1 MKNCFRYTIILI
13 LVAVG
18 LEVSAQKT
26 FQPKATQFDWKG
38 IVYRKERA
46 FEARL
51 HTNGGLI
58 GMNFG
63 EIKTYYKTKYYH
75 ISLGYLKDPREK
87 RQNRN
92 LSFSF
97 PDRSRAFAFG
107 KQNSVLNVRGGLGVK
122 RFISEKAKRK
132 GIAIGY
138 DYQIGPS
145 LAILKPYYLELLYNV
160 ETDNGI
166 IDRTLR
172 TERYTPENAE
182 KFTTFNDVF
191 GGAGYFTGFGDLSV
205 VPGIQAQLG
214 LFFSM
219 GAFDKYVK
227 ALELGIMADIYSKK
241 LPIMIETE
249 EISNKPYFFNFYV
262 KFIMGKRSN

>member
-1 MKNCFRYTIILI
+1 MKWNLGSVVI
-13 LVAVG
+13 LVLLAM
-18 LEVSAQKT
+18 SADLSGQKT

-46 FEARL
+46 FEARI
-51 HTNGGLI
+51 HTNGALI
-58 GMNFG
+58 GVNFG
-63 EIKTYYKTKYYH
+63 EIKTYYKTNYYH
-75 ISLGYLKDPREK
+75 LSLGVLKDPREK

-107 KQNSVLNVRGGLGVK
+107 KQNSVINIRGGVGVK

-145 LAILKPYYLELLYNV
+145 LAILKPYYLELLYDTEDMGVINRV
-160 ETDNGI
+160 
-166 IDRTLR
+166 LR

-182 KFTTFNDVF
+182 KFTTFNEIF
-191 GGAGYFTGFGDLSV
+191 GGAGYFTGFGDLQI
-205 VPGIQAQLG
+205 VPGIQAKLG

-227 ALELGIMADIYSKK
+227 ALEMGIMADVYSKK

-249 EISNKPYFFNFYV
+249 TISNKPYFINFYV
-262 KFIMGKRSN
+262 KFIIGRRSN

>member
-1 MKNCFRYTIILI
+1 MKLGFRYTLILI
-13 LVAVG
+13 LLAFG
-18 LEVSAQKT
+18 CEMSAQKT

-46 FEARL
+46 FEARV
-51 HTNGGLI
+51 HTNGALI

-75 ISLGYLKDPREK
+75 LSFGYLKDPREK

-97 PDRSRAFAFG
+97 PDRSSSFSFG
-107 KQNSVLNVRGGLGVK
+107 KQNSVLNLRAGLGVK

-145 LAILKPYYLELLYNV
+145 LAILKPYYLELLYTV
-160 ETDNGI
+160 ESDGI
-166 IDRTLR
+166 PNRELR
-172 TERYTPENAE
+172 TERYTEENAE
-182 KFTTFNDVF
+182 KFTTFNDIF
-191 GGAGYFTGFGDLSV
+191 GGAGYFTGFDELRI
-205 VPGIQAQLG
+205 VPGIQANLG

-227 ALELGIMADIYSKK
+227 ALELGLMVDVFSKK

-249 EISNKPYFFNFYV
+249 EVSNKPYFINFYV
-262 KFIMGKRSN
+262 KFLMGKRSN

>member
-1 MKNCFRYTIILI
+1 MKLSFRYTLI
-13 LVAVG
+13 FVLIAIG
-18 LEVSAQKT
+18 FELSGQKT

-46 FEARL
+46 FEVRI

-75 ISLGYLKDPREK
+75 LSLGYLKDPREK

-107 KQNSVLNVRGGLGVK
+107 KQNSVINLRAGLGVK
-122 RFISEKAKRK
+122 RFVSEKAKRR

-138 DYQIGPS
+138 DYQFGPS
-145 LAILKPYYLELLYNV
+145 LALLKPYYLELLYSN
-160 ETDNGI
+160 ETGGVT
-166 IDRTLR
+166 DRVLR
-172 TERYTPENAE
+172 TERYTEENAE
-182 KFTTFNDVF
+182 KFTTFNEVF
-191 GGAGYFTGFGDLSV
+191 GGAGYFKGFNEIKI
-205 VPGIQAQLG
+205 VPGVQAKLG
-214 LFFSM
+214 VFFSM

-227 ALELGIMADIYSKK
+227 ALEIGLMADVYFKK
-241 LPIMIETE
+241 LSIMIETE
-249 EISNKPYFFNFYV
+249 EISNKPYFINFYV
-262 KFIMGKRSN
+262 KFIMGSRSN

>member
-1 MKNCFRYTIILI
+1 MKSGIRYIIVFVI
-13 LVAVG
+13 VAIG
-18 LEVSAQKT
+18 AELTAQKT

-46 FEARL
+46 FEARI

-58 GMNFG
+58 GVNFG
-63 EIKTYYKTKYYH
+63 EIRTYYKTNYYH
-75 ISLGYLKDPREK
+75 LSLGYLKDPRES

-97 PDRSRAFAFG
+97 PDRSKAFAFG
-107 KQNSVLNVRGGLGVK
+107 KQNSVITIRGGLGSK

-132 GIAIGY
+132 GIAVGY
-138 DYQIGPS
+138 DYQVGPS
-145 LAILKPYYLELLYNV
+145 IAILKPYYLELLYSI
-160 ETDNGI
+160 ENGGI
-166 IDRTLR
+166 PNRELR

-182 KFTTFNDVF
+182 KFTTFNDIF
-191 GGAGYFTGFGDLSV
+191 GGAGYFTGFGDLSI

-219 GAFDKYVK
+219 GAYDKYVK
-227 ALELGIMADIYSKK
+227 ALEIGIMADVYSKK

-249 EISNKPYFFNFYV
+249 EISNKPYFINFYV
-262 KFIMGKRSN
+262 KFIIGRRSN

>member
-1 MKNCFRYTIILI
+1 MKLSFKHVIILLLLAI
-13 LVAVG
+13 SVDL
-18 LEVSAQKT
+18 SAQKT

-38 IVYRKERA
+38 IIYRKERA
-46 FEARL
+46 FEARI
-51 HTNGGLI
+51 HTNGALI
-58 GMNFG
+58 GVNFG
-63 EIKTYYKTKYYH
+63 KIKTYYRTNYYH
-75 ISLGYLKDPREK
+75 LSLGFLKDPREK

-97 PDRSRAFAFG
+97 PDRSKAFAFG
-107 KQNSVLNVRGGLGVK
+107 KQNSVINIRAGIGVK

-145 LAILKPYYLELLYNV
+145 LAILKPYYLELLYMSEMEGV
-160 ETDNGI
+160 
-166 IDRTLR
+166 IDRVLK

-182 KFTTFNDVF
+182 KFTTFNEIF
-191 GGAGYFTGFGDLSV
+191 GGAGYFTGFSDFQV
-205 VPGIQAQLG
+205 VPGIQAKLG

-227 ALELGIMADIYSKK
+227 ALELGLMADVYSKK

-249 EISNKPYFFNFYV
+249 TISNKPYFINFYV
-262 KFIMGKRSN
+262 KFIIGRRSN

>member
-1 MKNCFRYTIILI
+1 MKLIYNYLIIFI
-13 LVAVG
+13 LLAIG
-18 LEVSAQKT
+18 MEVNGQKT

-58 GMNFG
+58 GVNFG
-63 EIKTYYKTKYYH
+63 EILTYYKTKYYH
-75 ISLGYLKDPREK
+75 VSLGYLKDPREK

-92 LSFSF
+92 LSFTF
-97 PDRSRAFAFG
+97 PDRSKAFAFG
-107 KQNSVLNVRGGLGVK
+107 KQNSVLNLRAGLGMK
-122 RFISEKAKRK
+122 RFISEKARRK

-145 LAILKPYYLELLYNV
+145 LAILKPYYLELLYV
-160 ETDNGI
+160 TENGPVTE
-166 IDRTLR
+166 RELK

-182 KFTTFNDVF
+182 KFTTFNEIF
-191 GGAGYFTGFGDLSV
+191 GGAGYFTGFSELSV
-205 VPGIQAQLG
+205 VPGIQMNLG

-227 ALELGIMADIYSKK
+227 AVELGLMADIYTKK

>member
-1 MKNCFRYTIILI
+1 MKLSFRYIII
-13 LVAVG
+13 VVLVAIG
-18 LEVSAQKT
+18 IELSGQKT

-46 FEARL
+46 FEARI
-51 HTNGGLI
+51 HTNGLLI

-75 ISLGYLKDPREK
+75 ISIGCLQDPREK

-107 KQNSVLNVRGGLGVK
+107 KQNSVINLRAGLGVK

-138 DYQIGPS
+138 DYQVGPS
-145 LAILKPYYLELLYNV
+145 LAILKPYYLELLYQT
-160 ETDNGI
+160 ENGNATE
-166 IDRTLR
+166 RVLR

-182 KFTTFNDVF
+182 KFTTFNEIF
-191 GGAGYFTGFGDLSV
+191 GGAGYFTGFSDFQI
-205 VPGIQAQLG
+205 VPGIQAKLG

-227 ALELGIMADIYSKK
+227 ALEMGIMADLYAKK

-249 EISNKPYFFNFYV
+249 EVSNKPYFVNFYV
-262 KFIMGKRSN
+262 KIILGRRSN

>member
-1 MKNCFRYTIILI
+1 MKISLKYTFILI
-13 LVAVG
+13 LVAIGFELVG
-18 LEVSAQKT
+18 QKT

-46 FEARL
+46 FEARI

-58 GMNFG
+58 AMNFG

-75 ISLGYLKDPREK
+75 LSLGYLKDPREK
-87 RQNRN
+87 RLNRN

-107 KQNSVLNVRGGLGVK
+107 KQNSVINIRAGLGVK

-145 LAILKPYYLELLYNV
+145 LAILKPYYLELLYSV
-160 ETDNGI
+160 ESGGVTD
-166 IDRTLR
+166 RVLK
-172 TERYTPENAE
+172 TEKYTAENAE
-182 KFTTFNDVF
+182 KFTTFNEVF
-191 GGAGYFTGFGDLSV
+191 GGAGYFTGFGELSV
-205 VPGIQAQLG
+205 VPGIQANLG

-227 ALELGIMADIYSKK
+227 ALEIGLMADVYAKK
-241 LPIMIETE
+241 LPILIETE
-249 EISNKPYFFNFYV
+249 AVSNKPYFINFYV

>member
-1 MKNCFRYTIILI
+1 M
-13 LVAVG
+13 G
-18 LEVSAQKT
+18 LEISAQKT

-46 FEARL
+46 FEARI

-63 EIKTYYKTKYYH
+63 KIKTYYKTNYYH
-75 ISLGYLKDPREK
+75 LSIGYLKDPREK

-107 KQNSVLNVRGGLGVK
+107 KQNSVINLRGGVGAK

-145 LAILKPYYLELLYNV
+145 IAILKPYYLELLYRV
-160 ETDNGI
+160 ENGGVTD
-166 IDRTLR
+166 RVLR

-182 KFTTFNDVF
+182 KFTTYNDVF
-191 GGAGYFTGFGDLSV
+191 GGAGYFTGFGDFGV
-205 VPGIQAQLG
+205 VPGIQMQLG

-227 ALELGIMADIYSKK
+227 ALEIGIMADVYSKK

-249 EISNKPYFFNFYV
+249 EISNKPYFVNFYL
-262 KFIMGKRSN
+262 KFIMGRRSN

>member
-1 MKNCFRYTIILI
+1 MKLVIRYLLF
-13 LVAVG
+13 LVFIAVG
-18 LEVSAQKT
+18 LELQAQKT

-51 HTNGGLI
+51 HTHGGLI

-63 EIKTYYKTKYYH
+63 EIKTYYKTNYFH
-75 ISLGYLKDPREK
+75 ISLGYLKDPRES

-97 PDRSRAFAFG
+97 PERSKSFAFG
-107 KQNSVLNVRGGLGVK
+107 KQNSVINLRGGLGSK
-122 RFISEKAKRK
+122 RFLSEKAKRK

-138 DYQIGPS
+138 DYQVGPS
-145 LAILKPYYLELLYNV
+145 IAILKPYYLELLYSV
-160 ETDNGI
+160 ENGGVTD
-166 IDRTLR
+166 RVLR

-182 KFTTFNDVF
+182 KFTTYNDVF
-191 GGAGYFTGFGDLSV
+191 GGAGYFTGFGELTV

-227 ALELGIMADIYSKK
+227 ALELGMMVDVYSKK

-249 EISNKPYFFNFYV
+249 EISNKPYFFNFYI
-262 KFIMGKRSN
+262 KFLLGKRSN

>member
-1 MKNCFRYTIILI
+1 MKINIKYYFLFLLLTLGIEI
-13 LVAVG
+13 
-18 LEVSAQKT
+18 SAQKT

-63 EIKTYYKTKYYH
+63 KIKTYYKTNYYH
-75 ISLGYLKDPREK
+75 LSIGYLKDPREK

-97 PDRSRAFAFG
+97 PDRSKSFAFG
-107 KQNSVLNVRGGLGVK
+107 KQNSVINLRGGIGVK

-132 GIAIGY
+132 GIAVGY
-138 DYQIGPS
+138 DYQFGPS
-145 LAILKPYYLELLYNV
+145 IALLKPYYLELLYTV
-160 ETDNGI
+160 ENGGVTD
-166 IDRTLR
+166 RVLR
-172 TERYTPENAE
+172 TEKYSPENAE

-191 GGAGYFTGFGDLSV
+191 GGAGYFTGFGEITV
-205 VPGIQAQLG
+205 VPGINSQIG

-227 ALELGIMADIYSKK
+227 AMEIGIMADVYFKK

-249 EISNKPYFFNFYV
+249 TVSNKPYFINFYV
-262 KFIMGKRSN
+262 KFVMGRRSN